1 MPYYVI
7 AYDIS
12 DTRRRNRFVKTLSD
26 YAYRAQYSVF
36 EMKASHDEMEKI
48 LPKLKMWIKPEDDSL
63 LVYEFASEDWKK
75 HVRFGT
81 CDSKDSYVT
90 RDFLVL

>member
-1 MPYYVI
+1 MYYVI

-36 EMKASHDEMEKI
+36 EMKAEPDVMKKL
-48 LPKLKMWIKPEDDSL
+48 LPKLEMWIKKDEDSL
-63 LVYEFASEDWKK
+63 IVYELGNAEWKK
-75 HVRFGT
+75 QVRYGL
-81 CDSKDSYVT
+81 CDDPDSPVG
-90 RDFLVL
+90 RDFEIF

>member
-26 YAYRAQYSVF
+26 YAFRAQYSLF
-36 EMKASHDEMEKI
+36 EMKAGHDVMERLI
-48 LPKLKMWIKPEDDSL
+48 PKLKMWIDPEEDSM
-63 LVYEFASEDWKK
+63 LVYEFTSDDWKK
-75 HVRFGT
+75 QVRHGL
-81 CDSKDSYVT
+81 CSKT
-90 RDFLVL
+90 ENQTENDFMVL